1 MKYCYF
7 GIIQETIMIHPIMKS
22 IWTFVN
28 MEIPEEKCMSSPMPM
43 RIPKSDE
50 KDPTFRSYCTYMD
63 A

>member
-1 MKYCYF
+1 
-7 GIIQETIMIHPIMKS
+7 MIHPIMKS

-28 MEIPEEKCMSSPMPM
+28 LEIPEEKRMSSPMPM